1 MSVALSLRGWK
12 GSSMSTPLH
21 PDVSRGDA
29 GGKGEA
35 VARTQPQDIP
45 KTHNPQLTSGKGRG
59 RAPPAASSPFRDP
72 LMDRTNDL
80 LTLLR
85 VLAEPKV
92 HLDSVPNPSVALMQ
106 RTNPK
111 PDKTRGLVKTSS
123 LAGK

>member
-1 MSVALSLRGWK
+1 
-12 GSSMSTPLH
+12 
-21 PDVSRGDA
+21 
-29 GGKGEA
+29 
-35 VARTQPQDIP
+35 
-45 KTHNPQLTSGKGRG
+45 
-59 RAPPAASSPFRDP
+59 
-72 LMDRTNDL
+72 MDRTNDL